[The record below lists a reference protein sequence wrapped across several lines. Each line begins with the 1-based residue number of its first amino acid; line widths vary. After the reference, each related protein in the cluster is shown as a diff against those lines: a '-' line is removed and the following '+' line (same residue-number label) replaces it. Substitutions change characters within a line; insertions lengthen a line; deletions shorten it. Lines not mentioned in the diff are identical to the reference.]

1 MFPFRQAGN
10 AENALQFGG
19 VVLWSKRRA
28 RTIVPYRKLFSW
40 RFGALGGFRLAHPM
54 TLSACATRTYGAPI
68 SQPEAALHSL
78 DGKASTLSPRRL
90 RHLLA
95 SFIVERVMHGEID
108 VNQLAL
114 EAVESLDGA
123 KEASA

>member
-1 MFPFRQAGN
+1 VTFRR
-10 AENALQFGG
+10 L
-19 VVLWSKRRA
+19 
-28 RTIVPYRKLFSW
+28 PP
-40 RFGALGGFRLAHPM
+40 GAF
-54 TLSACATRTYGAPI
+54 
-68 SQPEAALHSL
+68 EAALRSL
-78 DGKASTLSPRRL
+78 DGKASTLSPHRL

-123 KEASA
+123 EEASA